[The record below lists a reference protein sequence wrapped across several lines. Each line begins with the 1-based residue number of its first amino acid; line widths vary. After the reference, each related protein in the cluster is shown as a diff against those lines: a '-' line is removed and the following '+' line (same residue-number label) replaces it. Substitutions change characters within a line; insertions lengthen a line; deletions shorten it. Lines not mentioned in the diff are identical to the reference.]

1 MLDDLK
7 YIQLLIVFLINFFFF
22 FNLNRILKKIN
33 IFDCP
38 DKKLKV
44 HSKKVFIGG
53 GIVFYVTFFFIYLF
67 NIFFFDYY
75 FIRISTFLLATLI
88 FLLGLFDDKFKLNY
102 LYKFFFLTV
111 VLTLSF
117 AADESILVNNLR
129 FSFTKY
135 ELNLGNY
142 SYFFTLI
149 CFLLF
154 INSINLFDGINLQCG
169 TYFLLIF
176 VFFYLIT
183 GNYLFLFFLMSIV
196 FFLYMNF
203 KNRIFLGDSGSLFI
217 AFIVGYFSI
226 ILYQKDFFKSD
237 DIIILMI
244 VPGFDMFRLFVQRIL
259 KKRNPFKGDLNH
271 FHHLV
276 KKNYGYF
283 FAVVINI
290 FFVITLITLR
300 FFFQYSTIP
309 LLIIFIFAY
318 LLLFFMLSKIE
329 NTKKKI

>member
-7 YIQLLIVFLINFFFF
+7 YIQQLTIFLINLFFF
-22 FNLNRILKKIN
+22 FNLKQISKKIN

-53 GIVFYVTFFFIYLF
+53 GIIFYVTFFFIYSF

-75 FIRISTFLLATLI
+75 FIRTSTFLLASFI
-88 FLLGLFDDKFKLNY
+88 FLIGLLDDKFKLNY

-117 AADESILVNNLR
+117 AADKSILINNLR
-129 FSFTKY
+129 FSFTEY

-142 SYFFTLI
+142 SYSFTLI

-176 VFFYLIT
+176 VFFYLIF
-183 GNYLFLFFLMSIV
+183 GNYFFLFFLIPIV

-226 ILYQKDFFKSD
+226 SLYQKDFFKSD

-300 FFFQYSTIP
+300 FLFQYSTIS
-309 LLIIFIFAY
+309 LLIVFIFVY
-318 LLLFFMLSKIE
+318 LLLFFMLSKIK
-329 NTKKKI
+329 NTKKI

>member
-7 YIQLLIVFLINFFFF
+7 YIQLLTIFLINLFFF
-22 FNLNRILKKIN
+22 FNFNQISKKIN

-53 GIVFYVTFFFIYLF
+53 GIIFYITFFFIYLF

-75 FIRISTFLLATLI
+75 FIRTSTFLLASFI
-88 FLLGLFDDKFKLNY
+88 FFVGLLDDKFKLNY

-149 CFLLF
+149 CFLVF

-169 TYFLLIF
+169 IYFLLIF

-183 GNYLFLFFLMSIV
+183 GNYLFLFFLIPIV

-226 ILYQKDFFKSD
+226 SLYQKDFFKSD

-300 FFFQYSTIP
+300 FLFQYSTIS
-309 LLIIFIFAY
+309 LLIVFIFVY
-318 LLLFFMLSKIE
+318 LLLFFMLSKIK
-329 NTKKKI
+329 NTKKI

>member
-1 MLDDLK
+1 MLDNLK
-7 YIQLLIVFLINFFFF
+7 YIQLLTVFLINFFFF
-22 FNLNRILKKIN
+22 FNLNQISKKIN

-53 GIVFYVTFFFIYLF
+53 GIVFYVTFFFLYLF

-75 FIRISTFLLATLI
+75 FIRTSTFLLATLI

-111 VLTLSF
+111 ILILSF
-117 AADESILVNNLR
+117 VTDESILVNNLR
-129 FSFTKY
+129 FSFTEY

-154 INSINLFDGINLQCG
+154 LNSINLFDGINLQCG

-176 VFFYLIT
+176 TFFYFIT
-183 GNYLFLFFLMSIV
+183 GNYLFLFFLIPIV

-203 KNRIFLGDSGSLFI
+203 RNKMFLGDSGSLFI
-217 AFIVGYFSI
+217 AFVVGYFSI
-226 ILYQKDFFKSD
+226 NLYQKDLFKSD

-283 FAVVINI
+283 FAVVTNI

-300 FFFQYSTIP
+300 FFFQYSTIF
-309 LLIIFIFAY
+309 LLIIFMFVN

>member
-7 YIQLLIVFLINFFFF
+7 YIQLLLIFLINFFFLL
-22 FNLNRILKKIN
+22 NLNQISKKIN

-38 DKKLKV
+38 DKRLKV
-44 HSKKVFIGG
+44 HSKKVFVGG
-53 GIVFYVTFFFIYLF
+53 GIVFYVNFFFIYLF

-75 FIRISTFLLATLI
+75 FIKTSTFLLASLI
-88 FLLGLFDDKFKLNY
+88 FLLGLYDDKFKLNY
-102 LYKFFFLTV
+102 VYKFFFLTV
-111 VLTLSF
+111 ILTFSF
-117 AADESILVNNLR
+117 VADESILVNNLR
-129 FSFTKY
+129 FSFTEY

-154 INSINLFDGINLQCG
+154 LNSINLFDGINLQCG

-176 VFFYLIT
+176 IFFYFIT
-183 GNYLFLFFLMSIV
+183 GNYLFLLFLISIV

-203 KNRIFLGDSGSLFI
+203 RNKIFLGDSGSLFI

-259 KKRNPFKGDLNH
+259 KKKNPFKGDLNH
-271 FHHLV
+271 LHHLL
-276 KKNYGYF
+276 KKNFGLI
-283 FAVVINI
+283 FAVLTNI
-290 FFVITLITLR
+290 FFILALIFLKFFFYYNTIILLVSFVFINLLIVIT
-300 FFFQYSTIP
+300 F
-309 LLIIFIFAY
+309 
-318 LLLFFMLSKIE
+318 
-329 NTKKKI
+329 TKFKYFRK

>member
-7 YIQLLIVFLINFFFF
+7 YIQLLLIFLINFFFL
-22 FNLNRILKKIN
+22 FNLNQISKKIS

-53 GIVFYVTFFFIYLF
+53 GIVFYITFFFIYLF

-75 FIRISTFLLATLI
+75 FIKISTFLLASLI
-88 FLLGLFDDKFKLNY
+88 FLLGLYDDIFKLNY

-111 VLTLSF
+111 ILTFSF
-117 AADESILVNNLR
+117 VADESILVNNLR
-129 FSFTKY
+129 FSFTEY

-154 INSINLFDGINLQCG
+154 LNSINLFDGINLQCG
-169 TYFLLIF
+169 TYFLSIF
-176 VFFYLIT
+176 IFFYFIT
-183 GNYLFLFFLMSIV
+183 GNYLFLFFLIPIV

-203 KNRIFLGDSGSLFI
+203 RNKMFLGDSGSLFI

-244 VPGFDMFRLFVQRIL
+244 VPGFDMFRLFVHRIL
-259 KKRNPFKGDLNH
+259 KKKNPFKGDLNH
-271 FHHLV
+271 LHHLL
-276 KKNYGYF
+276 KKNFGLI
-283 FAVVINI
+283 FAVLTNI
-290 FFVITLITLR
+290 FFILALIVLKFFFHYNTIILLVAFVFINLLIVITL
-300 FFFQYSTIP
+300 
-309 LLIIFIFAY
+309 
-318 LLLFFMLSKIE
+318 
-329 NTKKKI
+329 TKFKYFRK

>member
-7 YIQLLIVFLINFFFF
+7 YIQLLTIFLINLFFF
-22 FNLNRILKKIN
+22 FNFNQISKKIN

-53 GIVFYVTFFFIYLF
+53 GIIFYITFFFIYLF

-75 FIRISTFLLATLI
+75 FIRTSTFLLASFI
-88 FLLGLFDDKFKLNY
+88 FLIGLLDDKFKLNY

-117 AADESILVNNLR
+117 AADKSILINNLR
-129 FSFTKY
+129 FSFTEY

-183 GNYLFLFFLMSIV
+183 GNYLFLFFLIPIG

-226 ILYQKDFFKSD
+226 SLYQKDFFKSD

-276 KKNYGYF
+276 KKNYGYL

-300 FFFQYSTIP
+300 FFFQYSTIS
-309 LLIIFIFAY
+309 LLIIFIFVY
-318 LLLFFMLSKIE
+318 LLLFFILSKIKY
-329 NTKKKI
+329 TKKI

>member
-7 YIQLLIVFLINFFFF
+7 YIQLLTIFLINLFFF
-22 FNLNRILKKIN
+22 FNFNQISKKIN

-53 GIVFYVTFFFIYLF
+53 GIIFYVNFFFIYLF

-75 FIRISTFLLATLI
+75 LIKTSTFLLASFI
-88 FLLGLFDDKFKLNY
+88 FLIGLFDDKFKLNY

>member
-7 YIQLLIVFLINFFFF
+7 YIQLLTIFLINLFFF
-22 FNLNRILKKIN
+22 FNFNQISKKIN

-53 GIVFYVTFFFIYLF
+53 GIIFYITFFFIYLF

-75 FIRISTFLLATLI
+75 FIRTSTFLLASFI
-88 FLLGLFDDKFKLNY
+88 FLMGLLDDKFKLNY

-149 CFLLF
+149 CFLVF

-183 GNYLFLFFLMSIV
+183 GNYLFLFFLIPIV

-226 ILYQKDFFKSD
+226 SLYQKDFFKSD

-300 FFFQYSTIP
+300 FLFQYSTIS
-309 LLIIFIFAY
+309 LLIVFIFVY
-318 LLLFFMLSKIE
+318 LLLFFMLSKIK
-329 NTKKKI
+329 NTKKI

>member
-7 YIQLLIVFLINFFFF
+7 YIQLLLIFLINFFFL
-22 FNLNRILKKIN
+22 FNLNQISKKIS

-53 GIVFYVTFFFIYLF
+53 GIVFYITFFFIYLF

-75 FIRISTFLLATLI
+75 FIKISTFLLASLI
-88 FLLGLFDDKFKLNY
+88 FLLGLYDDIFKLNY

-111 VLTLSF
+111 ILTFSF
-117 AADESILVNNLR
+117 VADESILVNNLR
-129 FSFTKY
+129 FSFTEY

-154 INSINLFDGINLQCG
+154 LNSINLFDGINLQCG
-169 TYFLLIF
+169 TYFLSIF
-176 VFFYLIT
+176 IFFYFIT
-183 GNYLFLFFLMSIV
+183 GNYLFLFFLIPIV

-203 KNRIFLGDSGSLFI
+203 RNKMFLGDSGSLFI

-244 VPGFDMFRLFVQRIL
+244 VPGFDMFRLFVHRIL
-259 KKRNPFKGDLNH
+259 KKKNPFKGDLNH
-271 FHHLV
+271 LHHLL
-276 KKNYGYF
+276 KKNFGLI
-283 FAVVINI
+283 FAVLTNI
-290 FFVITLITLR
+290 FFILALIVLK
-300 FFFQYSTIP
+300 FFFH
-309 LLIIFIFAY
+309 
-318 LLLFFMLSKIE
+318 
-329 NTKKKI
+329 

>member
-1 MLDDLK
+1 MFDDLK
-7 YIQLLIVFLINFFFF
+7 YIQLLTIFLINFFFL
-22 FNLNRILKKIN
+22 FNLNQISKKIN

-38 DKKLKV
+38 DKKLKA

-75 FIRISTFLLATLI
+75 FISNSLFLLASLI
-88 FLLGLFDDKFKLNY
+88 FILGLFDDKFQLNY

-111 VLTLSF
+111 VLIFSF
-117 AADESILVNNLR
+117 VADESILINNLR
-129 FSFTKY
+129 FSFTEY

-154 INSINLFDGINLQCG
+154 LNSINLFDGINLQCG

-176 VFFYLIT
+176 IFFYFIT
-183 GNYLFLFFLMSIV
+183 ENHLFLLFLIPIV

-203 KNRIFLGDSGSLFI
+203 RNKMFLGDSGSLFI

-226 ILYQKDFFKSD
+226 SLYQKDFFKSD

-244 VPGFDMFRLFVQRIL
+244 VPGFDMLRLFVQRIL

-276 KKNYGYF
+276 KRNYGYF

-290 FFVITLITLR
+290 FFVITLIALR
-300 FFFQYSTIP
+300 FFFQHNTIS
-309 LLIIFIFAY
+309 LIIIFMFSY
-318 LLLFFMLSKIE
+318 LLLFFMLSKFE
-329 NTKKKI
+329 NTKKKL